1 MIHAHLLVCLSILF
15 SLAQC
20 SERTDSRGETAEIN
34 TAAKAS
40 APANPTAAAIQTGA
54 EQTSAYLPLLKNRRV
69 AMVVN
74 QTSMIGNKHLVDSLV
89 AAKVNI
95 TLIFAPEHGFRGDAD
110 AGAHISNATDSK
122 TGLPIFSLYGKNKK
136 PSAEQLQNVDVLLFD
151 IQDVGA
157 RFYTYISTMH
167 YVMEAAAENNKT
179 VLVLDRPNPT
189 GYYVDGPVL
198 NLKHQSF
205 VGMHPIPIVHGLTV
219 GELAGMINGQK
230 WLAGERTCNLKVIT
244 AKNYTHK
251 LRYSLPVK
259 PSPNLPNDLAIQ
271 VYPSICLFEGTNVSV
286 GRGTATPFQVI
297 GSPFYK
303 KKDFSFT
310 PKSMPGATNPPQLN
324 QVCYGYK
331 MTQKDVQG
339 KLSLAYLL
347 DFYQNST
354 NQDKFFNN
362 FFNTLAGNTELQA
375 QIKAGKSEA
384 EIRASWE
391 PALTTY
397 KKMRKQYLLYPD
409 FE

>member
-1 MIHAHLLVCLSILF
+1 MHAHLLLLLSILF

-20 SERTDSRGETAEIN
+20 SESTSARNETAAVN
-34 TAAKAS
+34 KPPKAQTTVTL
-40 APANPTAAAIQTGA
+40 PAAAIQTGA
-54 EQTSAYLPLLKNRRV
+54 ERTGEYLPLLKNKRV

-167 YVMEAAAENNKT
+167 YVMEAAAEYNKT
-179 VLVLDRPNPT
+179 VLILDRPNPT
-189 GYYVDGPVL
+189 GYFVDGPVL

-205 VGMHPIPIVHGLTV
+205 VGMHPIPVVHGLTV

-230 WLAGERTCNLKVIT
+230 WLAGQRTCKVTVIP

-251 LRYSLPVK
+251 SRYSLPVK

-271 VYPSICLFEGTNVSV
+271 VYPSICLFEGTSVSV

-303 KKDFSFT
+303 KKTYSFT
-310 PKSMPGATNPPQLN
+310 PKSVPGATNPPNLN

-331 MTQKDVQG
+331 LTEKDVQG
-339 KLSLAYLL
+339 KFSLAYLL

-391 PALTTY
+391 PALTAY